1 MLDSCYETNRQGV
14 MEYNFTSSYS
24 VCVLQPV
31 TSPSA
36 GLHGDLSVHPFSR
49 FAAVVSPPTM
59 DNLVS
64 QRPEL

>member
-1 MLDSCYETNRQGV
+1 